1 MGMYEV
7 EVEGRYTIV
16 LEVEADSEDQAE
28 ENALRAFEQDVD
40 VVTNMGG
47 ESWDWTGIVA
57 VHEQEEDEDQREGG
71 LTKPLLS
78 GII

>member
-16 LEVEADSEDQAE
+16 LEVEADSHDEAE
-28 ENALRAFEQDVD
+28 SEAIRAFEQDVD

-47 ESWDWTGIVA
+47 ESWDHTSIVGSR
-57 VHEQEEDEDQREGG
+57 ELEDED
-71 LTKPLLS
+71 
-78 GII
+78 

>member
-1 MGMYEV
+1 MGMYDV

-16 LEVEADSEDQAE
+16 LEVEADSHDEAE
-28 ENALRAFEQDVD
+28 SNALRAFEQDVD

-57 VHEQEEDEDQREGG
+57 CREQEDEDDVY
-71 LTKPLLS
+71 
-78 GII
+78 

>member
-1 MGMYEV
+1 MANYEV

-16 LEVEADSEDQAE
+16 LEVEADSEGEAE

-40 VVTNMGG
+40 VVTNQGG

-57 VHEQEEDEDQREGG
+57 VNDMEDED
-71 LTKPLLS
+71 
-78 GII
+78 